1 MLTNSLDCVRDY
13 DWRRSRRSF
22 DDTRVSIQTQKGRS
36 TSIPGSFLPYI
47 HANST
52 AVPIL
57 EGKTILIS
65 LVLKRLTYMQENC
78 WFLSSLIA
86 GLLVRLGDGVF
97 EFGRLVYPN
106 IAPELRRY
114 LYLRYLVETNA
125 SLDSL
130 TVHT

>member
-1 MLTNSLDCVRDY
+1 M
-13 DWRRSRRSF
+13 
-22 DDTRVSIQTQKGRS
+22 
-36 TSIPGSFLPYI
+36 
-47 HANST
+47 
-52 AVPIL
+52 
-57 EGKTILIS
+57 
-65 LVLKRLTYMQENC
+65 
-78 WFLSSLIA
+78 SSLIA

-130 TVHT
+130 TVRTQSFYAFFYSVLITAFSGSGAGRVSVN